1 MIRRALPLTACALAA
16 CASDAPG
23 PAVAPVPL
31 PAIEAA
37 AIRAGP
43 HNVLS
48 AVVTARVAD
57 ADSARIRFGLAVA
70 GLDSVTPAI
79 PFAPD
84 TMVLP
89 LLGLL
94 PDTVYRV
101 QVVAYGPGGLAA
113 GDTLDFRTGP
123 LPIDL
128 PAFSA
133 GGSNPSPGYVVFAA
147 YPAPY
152 GVAIDNSGRV
162 VWYRRLEGG
171 LTLNFEVQATGTY
184 ATSPTQPAAD
194 DPSPWVEYDFLG
206 NEVRRLGC
214 VGGLKSRFHEL
225 LAQADGSWWILCDE
239 TRVMDLSALGGHP
252 AAEVTGTV
260 VQHVDEAGSLLF
272 QWSAFDHFAI
282 TDLDSASR
290 AGPSVNWT
298 HGNALAF
305 DSDGGLL
312 VSFRSLN
319 EITRIDPVSGAV
331 RWRLGGLANQFHV
344 IGASAPF
351 AGQHGVRVSP
361 LGGIVFLDNR
371 GLAGDSRTV
380 RYALDGSALT
390 ATELAAYHGTPPVTA
405 LLGGSTQP
413 MANGHTLTAYGNGN
427 RVQEYDETGA
437 VVWEIHGNAGYVFR
451 AQRIG
456 SLYRPGAAPPAAR
469 QPPDPI
475 GKRDSE
481 ANP

>member
-1 MIRRALPLTACALAA
+1 MIRHALPPTALVLAA

-48 AVVTARVAD
+48 ALVTVRVAG
-57 ADSARIRFGLAVA
+57 ADSVRLRFGLAGA
-70 GLDSVTPAI
+70 GLDSLTPAI
-79 PFAPD
+79 PASAD
-84 TMVLP
+84 SMVLP

-94 PDTVYRV
+94 PDTGYRV

-113 GDTLDFRTGP
+113 GDTLDLRAGP
-123 LPIDL
+123 LPVDL
-128 PAFSA
+128 PSFTA
-133 GGSNPSPGYVVFAA
+133 GGSNPGPGFVVFAA

-171 LTLNFEVQATGTY
+171 LTLNFQVQATGSYT
-184 ATSPTQPAAD
+184 TSPTQPPAAD
-194 DPSPWVEYDFLG
+194 PAPWVEFDVLG
-206 NEVRRLGC
+206 NELRRLGC
-214 VGGLKSRFHEL
+214 AGGLRSRFHEL
-225 LAQADGSWWILCDE
+225 LTQADGSWWILCDE
-239 TRVMDLSALGGHP
+239 TRVMDLSTLGGHP

-260 VQHVDEAGSLLF
+260 IQQVDQSGALRF
-272 QWSAFDHFAI
+272 QWSAFDHFAL

-290 AGPSVNWT
+290 AGPAVNWT

-305 DSDGGLL
+305 DTDGGLL

-319 EITRIDPVSGAV
+319 EITKIDPVTGAV
-331 RWRLGGLANQFHV
+331 RWRLGGLANQFQIV
-344 IGASAPF
+344 GAGTPF
-351 AGQHGVRVSP
+351 VGQHGVRVAP
-361 LGGIVFLDNR
+361 GGELVFLDNR
-371 GLAGDSRTV
+371 GVAGDSRTV
-380 RYALDGSALT
+380 RYALDGTALT

-427 RVQEYDETGA
+427 RVQEYDEAGA
-437 VVWEIHGNAGYVFR
+437 VAWEIYGNAGYVFR

-456 SLYRPGAAPPAAR
+456 SLYRPGADLPAA
-469 QPPDPI
+469 QPA
-475 GKRDSE
+475 GARRARDDAE
-481 ANP
+481 ARP